1 MLIRTEPTSRRVRAL
16 RVFALIAFVAL
27 LGFGPLTEHTWPE
40 KTFTATLV
48 FLTALLVLF
57 ATGRIAFALLL
68 AALVFGAIEI
78 AGTLKFTYLI
88 TPVLAPDLQY
98 FVTRETIGVI
108 ARYPLL
114 LGICLA
120 AVILIPLMLVL
131 AFFGEPASLLR
142 DRPRGVRFA
151 TRLLGS
157 CAAAALLTASLIPNG
172 PFWAVFNKPMWITIN
187 DRSFLTDFFTSF
199 NDTVITRPEIPLKI
213 DGKISWKLERPLRA
227 PAAKPDVV
235 AILEESTFDPRILKA
250 CTLAVCKRKMF
261 DADRNTRAR
270 GLLTV
275 HTFGGGT
282 WTSEFAVLTGL
293 AHTLFGAA
301 GLYAPYNLAPR
312 VDHTLPRAFQAAGY
326 RAIAVYPM
334 TGDFLNARNAY
345 DYYGFDAFYDGT
357 QYGLGW
363 ESTDADLLKVFER
376 IYADEKRVHPDQPL
390 FVFMLTLHQHGPH
403 MTPLAELPAPY
414 DEPLFPGK
422 FPPKDLDSW
431 LNLNLGNYLE
441 RLQQSDA
448 MLADLEKFLL
458 GGDHPAVLMHFGD
471 HQPSF
476 DGAIHVIPKQVPPEA
491 GPNSSMVTYYSIK
504 SNYPVRRKFDYPVLD
519 IAFLGALVLDVAGV
533 PKDAFYQANTLL
545 RERCKGRYLDCKDTN
560 MVASYHDYV
569 FNTLQDLRE

>member
-1 MLIRTEPTSRRVRAL
+1 MQTLTEPTSRRVHAL
-16 RVFALIAFVAL
+16 RIFALVVFVAM
-27 LGFGPLTEHTWPE
+27 LGLGPLTEHTWPE
-40 KTFTATLV
+40 KFFTTTLV

-57 ATGRIAFALLL
+57 ATARIAFALLL
-68 AALVFGAIEI
+68 AALAFGAIEL

-98 FVTRETIGVI
+98 FVNRETIGVL

-114 LGICLA
+114 LGICVT
-120 AVILIPLMLVL
+120 AVILIPLLLIL

-142 DRPRGVRFA
+142 DRPRPVRFA
-151 TRLLGS
+151 TRLLGT
-157 CAAAALLTASLIPNG
+157 CAAAALLLASLTPNG
-172 PFWAVFNKPMWITIN
+172 PFSAIFNKPMWITIN

-199 NDTVITRPEIPLKI
+199 NDTVITRPEIPPKV
-213 DGKISWKLERPLRA
+213 DHTISWKLERPLLA

-235 AILEESTFDPRILKA
+235 AILEESTFDPRILKV
-250 CTLAVCKRKMF
+250 CTIEVCKREMF
-261 DADRNTRAR
+261 DADRDTRAH

-376 IYADEKRVHPDQPL
+376 IYADEKRVHPEQPL

-403 MTPLAELPAPY
+403 MTPLTELPAPY
-414 DEPLFPGK
+414 DNPLFPGK
-422 FPPKDLDSW
+422 FPPKDLDDW

-458 GGDHPAVLMHFGD
+458 GGEHPVVLMHFGD

-491 GPNSSMVTYYSIK
+491 GANASMVTYYSIK

-519 IAFLGALVLDVAGV
+519 IAFLGSLVLDVAGV

-560 MVASYHDYV
+560 VVASYHDYV